1 MKTVAMA
8 LAELVSKVD
17 FDALSD
23 PVVRETKRR
32 VLDTLACA
40 YGGFR
45 GDASAM
51 MRDVADELGGRPE
64 STIWGGSETSCEK
77 ATLVNST
84 MLRYLDYMDSH
95 AGSDACHPCFNIPPC
110 LAVAE
115 RAGASGR
122 DLIAAIVAGY
132 EIQIRFQEACKIS
145 PRGWFSGTYLE
156 FSVPLAVGKLLGLG
170 LEEMTSAVAISA
182 SHANT
187 LNANSL
193 GTIPASKSVADGMIS
208 STAVMAVLMTRAGLA
223 GPQDVIES
231 AGGFVRA
238 IAGSLDQERLL
249 APLVEFKMME
259 VNTKWFNTVRTAQT
273 AVASALEIF
282 ERHHISWRDVETIQ
296 IFLPTAEHTGH
307 DGIWNSVSRLR
318 PQTRDSANHSIVF
331 SLAVAMVDGELG
343 PDQYN
348 PEKLSDP
355 TVLSLVDRT
364 TLQSDPT
371 LDVHWPGAAVTRL
384 VMKTF
389 NGQSYEATTLY
400 PPGHHRNRLSDQK
413 IQEKFTKL
421 ASPLIS
427 QNRRDAIIET
437 VDRLDKL
444 ASVRAL
450 TAHLRGEDSSQVSA

>member
-1 MKTVAMA
+1 MKTVAES
-8 LAELVSKVD
+8 LAELVSTVN
-17 FDALSD
+17 FDALPD

-32 VLDTLACA
+32 VLDTLGCA
-40 YGGFR
+40 FGGFR
-45 GDASAM
+45 GDASIM
-51 MRDVADELGGRPE
+51 MRNVADDLGGRPE
-64 STIWGGSETSCEK
+64 STIWGAGQTSCEK

-110 LAVAE
+110 LAIAE
-115 RAGASGR
+115 RASASGR
-122 DLIAAIVAGY
+122 DLIAAIVTGY

-156 FSVPLAVGKLLGLG
+156 FSVPLAVGKILGLG
-170 LEEMTSAVAISA
+170 LEAMTNALAISA

-193 GTIPASKSVADGMIS
+193 GTIPASKSVADGVIS
-208 STAVMAVLMTRAGLA
+208 STAVMAALMARAGLA
-223 GPQDVIES
+223 GPQDVMES

-238 IAGSLDQERLL
+238 VAGTIDQERLL
-249 APLVEFKMME
+249 APVIEFKMME

-273 AVASALEIF
+273 AVTSALEIF
-282 ERHHISWRDVETIQ
+282 ERHHVTWRDVEAIQ
-296 IFLPTAEHTGH
+296 IFLPTGEHTGH

-343 PDQYN
+343 PDQYS
-348 PEKLSDP
+348 PAKLSDSN
-355 TVLSLVDRT
+355 VLSLVDRT
-364 TLQSDPT
+364 TLQSDPA
-371 LDVHWPGAAVTRL
+371 LDVHWPAAAVTRL

-389 NGQSYEATTLY
+389 NGQNYEATTLY
-400 PPGHHRNRLSDQK
+400 PPGHHRNRLSDHQM
-413 IQEKFTKL
+413 QEKFTKL

-427 QNRRDAIIET
+427 QKKRNAIIET

-444 ASVRAL
+444 ASVQEL
-450 TAHLRGEDSSQVSA
+450 TVHLRSEDRSHVSA

>member
-1 MKTVAMA
+1 MKTVANA
-8 LAELVSKVD
+8 LAELVAKIQ
-17 FDALSD
+17 FDALPDS
-23 PVVRETKRR
+23 VVKETKRR
-32 VLDTLACA
+32 VLDTLGCA
-40 YGGFR
+40 FGGSR
-45 GDASAM
+45 GDASIM
-51 MRDVADELGGRPE
+51 MRDVAADLGGRPE
-64 STIWGGSETSCEK
+64 STVWGAGQTSCEK

-132 EIQIRFQEACKIS
+132 EIQIRFQEACKII

-170 LEEMTSAVAISA
+170 LEGLTNALAISA

-208 STAVMAVLMTRAGLA
+208 STAVMAALMARAGLV
-223 GPQDVIES
+223 GPQDVMES

-238 IAGSLDQERLL
+238 VAGSIDQERLL

-273 AVASALEIF
+273 AVTSALEIF
-282 ERHHISWRDVETIQ
+282 RRHHLTWRDVEAVQ
-296 IFLPTAEHTGH
+296 IFLPTGEHTGH

-318 PQTRDSANHSIVF
+318 PETRDSANHSIVF

-343 PDQYN
+343 PEQYS
-348 PEKLSDP
+348 PAKLSDP
-355 TVLSLVDRT
+355 NVLSLVDRT
-364 TLQSDPT
+364 TLQSDPS

-389 NGQSYEATTLY
+389 NGQSFEGTTLY
-400 PPGHHRNRLSDQK
+400 PPGHHLNRLSDQQ
-413 IQEKFTKL
+413 IQEKFNKL
-421 ASPLIS
+421 ASPVVS
-427 QNRRDAIIET
+427 KNKRDAIMQT
-437 VDRLDKL
+437 VDQLDKL
-444 ASVRAL
+444 ASAQEL
-450 TAHLRGEDSSQVSA
+450 TVHLRK

>member
-1 MKTVAMA
+1 MKTVANA
-8 LAELVSKVD
+8 LAELVAKIQ
-17 FDALSD
+17 FDALPD
-23 PVVRETKRR
+23 FVVKETKRR
-32 VLDTLACA
+32 VLDTLGCA
-40 YGGFR
+40 FGGSR
-45 GDASAM
+45 GDESIM
-51 MRDVADELGGRPE
+51 MRDVAADLGGRPE
-64 STIWGGSETSCEK
+64 STVWGAGQTSCEK

-132 EIQIRFQEACKIS
+132 EIQIRFQEACKII

-170 LEEMTSAVAISA
+170 LEGLTNALAISA

-208 STAVMAVLMTRAGLA
+208 STAVMAALMARAGLV
-223 GPQDVIES
+223 GPQDVMES

-238 IAGSLDQERLL
+238 VAGSIDQERLL

-273 AVASALEIF
+273 AVTSALEIF
-282 ERHHISWRDVETIQ
+282 RRHHLTWRDVEAVQ
-296 IFLPTAEHTGH
+296 IFLPTGEHTGH

-318 PQTRDSANHSIVF
+318 PETRDSANHSIVF

-343 PDQYN
+343 PEQYS
-348 PEKLSDP
+348 PAKLSDP
-355 TVLSLVDRT
+355 NVLSLVDRT
-364 TLQSDPT
+364 TLQSDPS

-389 NGQSYEATTLY
+389 NGQSFEGTTLY
-400 PPGHHRNRLSDQK
+400 PPGHHLNRLSDQQ
-413 IQEKFTKL
+413 IQEKFNKL
-421 ASPLIS
+421 ASPVVS
-427 QNRRDAIIET
+427 KNKRDAIMQT
-437 VDRLDKL
+437 VDQLDKL
-444 ASVRAL
+444 ASAQEL
-450 TAHLRGEDSSQVSA
+450 TVHLRK

>member
-1 MKTVAMA
+1 MKTVANA
-8 LAELVSKVD
+8 LAGLVSTID
-17 FDALSD
+17 YNALPD

-32 VLDTLACA
+32 VLDTLGCA
-40 YGGFR
+40 FGGFR

-51 MRDVADELGGRPE
+51 MRDVAADLGGRPE
-64 STIWGGSETSCEK
+64 STIFGAGQTSCEK

-115 RAGASGR
+115 RIGASGR

-132 EIQIRFQEACKIS
+132 EIQIRFQEACKIGH
-145 PRGWFSGTYLE
+145 RGWFSGTYLE

-170 LEEMTSAVAISA
+170 LEGLTNALAISA

-187 LNANSL
+187 LNANSH
-193 GTIPASKSVADGMIS
+193 GTIPASKSVADGMVS
-208 STAVMAVLMTRAGLA
+208 STAVMAALMARAGLA

-238 IAGSLDQERLL
+238 VAGSIDQQRLL

-273 AVASALEIF
+273 AVTSALEIL
-282 ERHHISWRDVETIQ
+282 ERHHLTWRDVDAIQ
-296 IFLPTAEHTGH
+296 IFLPTGEHTGH
-307 DGIWNSVSRLR
+307 DGVWNSVSRLR
-318 PQTRDSANHSIVF
+318 PETRDSANHSIVF

-343 PDQYN
+343 PDQYTDT
-348 PEKLSDP
+348 KLRDQN
-355 TVLSLVDRT
+355 VLSLVDRT
-364 TLQSDPT
+364 TLQSDST

-384 VMKTF
+384 VVKTF
-389 NGQSYEATTLY
+389 NGQSHEATTLY
-400 PPGHHRNRLSDQK
+400 PPGHHRNRLSDQQ
-413 IQEKFTKL
+413 IQEKFGKL
-421 ASPLIS
+421 AGPVLGKSK
-427 QNRRDAIIET
+427 RDAIIQI
-437 VDRLDKL
+437 VDQLDNL
-444 ASVRAL
+444 ASVQEL
-450 TAHLRGEDSSQVSA
+450 TAHLRN

>member
-1 MKTVAMA
+1 MKTVANA
-8 LAELVSKVD
+8 LAELVAKIQ
-17 FDALSD
+17 FDALPD
-23 PVVRETKRR
+23 FVVKETKRR
-32 VLDTLACA
+32 VLDTLGCA
-40 YGGFR
+40 FGGAR
-45 GDASAM
+45 GDASIM
-51 MRDVADELGGRPE
+51 MRDVAADLGGRPE
-64 STIWGGSETSCEK
+64 STVWGAGQTSCEK

-132 EIQIRFQEACKIS
+132 EIQIRFQEACKII

-170 LEEMTSAVAISA
+170 LEGLTNALAISA

-208 STAVMAVLMTRAGLA
+208 STAVMAALMARAGLA
-223 GPQDVIES
+223 GPQDVMES

-238 IAGSLDQERLL
+238 VAGSIDQERLL

-273 AVASALEIF
+273 AVTSALEILQ
-282 ERHHISWRDVETIQ
+282 RHHLTWRDVEAVQ
-296 IFLPTAEHTGH
+296 IFLPTGEHTGH

-318 PQTRDSANHSIVF
+318 PETRDSANHSIVF

-343 PDQYN
+343 PEQYS
-348 PEKLSDP
+348 PAKLSDP
-355 TVLSLVDRT
+355 NVLSLVDRT
-364 TLQSDPT
+364 TLQSDPS

-389 NGQSYEATTLY
+389 NGQSFEGTTLY
-400 PPGHHRNRLSDQK
+400 PPGHHRNRLSDQQ
-413 IQEKFTKL
+413 IQEKFNKL
-421 ASPLIS
+421 ASPVVS
-427 QNRRDAIIET
+427 KNKRDAIMQT
-437 VDRLDKL
+437 VDQLDKL
-444 ASVRAL
+444 ASAQEL
-450 TAHLRGEDSSQVSA
+450 TVHLRN